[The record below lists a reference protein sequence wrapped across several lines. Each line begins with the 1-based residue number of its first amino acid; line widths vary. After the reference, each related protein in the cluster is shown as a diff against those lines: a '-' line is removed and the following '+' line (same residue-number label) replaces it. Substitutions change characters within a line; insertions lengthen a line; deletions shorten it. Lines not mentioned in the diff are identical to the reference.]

1 MNTLT
6 ESRFFSAVIAL
17 GIALITALAIT
28 EIQTNPLIE
37 NKSLRFFA
45 TAAVIFIV
53 FMLATLMPTRAAGTA
68 ARARPAD
75 NATQDPHP
83 VRETGHVKWFN
94 VDKGFGFIVRENGED
109 LFVHFR
115 AVGDGSTLH
124 LIEGQRVEYHIGQGR
139 KGPQAEQVVVLE

>member
-6 ESRFFSAVIAL
+6 ESRIFSVVIAL
-17 GIALITALAIT
+17 GIALITALAVT

-37 NKSLRFFA
+37 TKSLRFFA

-53 FMLATLMPTRAAGTA
+53 FMLATLLPHKTQTPST
-68 ARARPAD
+68 PA
-75 NATQDPHP
+75 TGLQPQEPLP

-94 VDKGFGFIVRENGED
+94 AEKGFGFIVRENGED

-139 KGPQAEQVVVLE
+139 KGPQAEQVVILE

>member
-17 GIALITALAIT
+17 GIALITTLAIT

-37 NKSLRFFA
+37 TKSLRFFA
-45 TAAVIFIV
+45 TAAVIFIAL
-53 FMLATLMPTRAAGTA
+53 MLATLRPHKAGAVSADGAALQ
-68 ARARPAD
+68 P
-75 NATQDPHP
+75 QEPQP
-83 VRETGHVKWFN
+83 IRETGHVKWFN
-94 VDKGFGFIVRENGED
+94 AEKGFGFIVRENGED

-124 LIEGQRVEYHIGQGR
+124 LIEGQQVEYHIGQGR
-139 KGPQAEQVVVLE
+139 KGPQAEQVVILE

>member
-17 GIALITALAIT
+17 GIALITALAVT

-37 NKSLRFFA
+37 TKILRFFA
-45 TAAVIFIV
+45 TAAIIFVV
-53 FMLATLMPTRAAGTA
+53 FMLATLLPHKAVAPSHNAPSPTE
-68 ARARPAD
+68 
-75 NATQDPHP
+75 PHEPQP

-94 VDKGFGFIVRENGED
+94 AEKGFGFIVRENGED

-124 LIEGQRVEYHIGQGR
+124 LVEGQRVEYHIGQGR

>member
-6 ESRFFSAVIAL
+6 ESRFFSAIIAL
-17 GIALITALAIT
+17 GIALITTLAIT

-37 NKSLRFFA
+37 TKSLRFFA
-45 TAAVIFIV
+45 TAAVIFIAL
-53 FMLATLMPTRAAGTA
+53 MLATLRTHKVGAISAEGAALQ
-68 ARARPAD
+68 P
-75 NATQDPHP
+75 QDPQP

-94 VDKGFGFIVRENGED
+94 AEKGFGFIVRENGED

-124 LIEGQRVEYHIGQGR
+124 LIEGQQVEYHIGQGR
-139 KGPQAEQVVVLE
+139 KGPQAEQVVILE